1 MNAPAKPAD
10 VAQLPAMQTGGR
22 VAAIVPASWQEIT
35 AIASAIC
42 RANMAPKSYVL
53 NGVPQADK
61 VAVAIMHGMEV
72 GLTPMASLQSL
83 AVINGMPG
91 LYGDGLMAV
100 VRASGQLEDLQE
112 GLEVDDQGRPTIA
125 WCKVKRKGEASWKE
139 RTLTY
144 VECQRA
150 GWTNKDGPWK
160 LTPGRMMTVRV
171 RGWLLRDMFADVLR
185 GLHSAEELQDQ
196 AMVDVTPTGTATVA
210 PAEPNKSD
218 YVEKPKD
225 PPPADPKVDPKATG
239 KRGAK
244 AKAGKDT
251 GKAAPDAKLDAEATQ
266 REIAAAAGQ
275 VTDVEDLSEKD
286 QPDAEPITFEV
297 YKRIGDFFV
306 FSDKW
311 LEDPARTPD
320 EARLWEAFYR
330 DYIKEK
336 GASPNKAIQEAIADT
351 LGLYSAVLNK
361 ETQQ

>member
-1 MNAPAKPAD
+1 MAVKTKTAEI
-10 VAQLPAMQTGGR
+10 VQLPAISSGSK
-22 VAAIVPASWQEIT
+22 VAAIVPANWQEIT
-35 AIASAIC
+35 AIAGAIC
-42 RANMAPKSYVL
+42 RARMAPKSYCDRDG
-53 NGVPQADK
+53 NPFPDK

-112 GLEVDDQGRPTIA
+112 GLEVDDQGKPTIA

-185 GLHSAEELQDQ
+185 GLHSAEELQDT
-196 AMVDVTPTGTATVA
+196 MIDITPPGGAAQEVPT
-210 PAEPNKSD
+210 EPNKSD

-225 PPPADPKVDPKATG
+225 PPPASPKPPVEK
-239 KRGAK
+239 KRGR
-244 AKAGKDT
+244 GKNQQA
-251 GKAAPDAKLDAEATQ
+251 AAPETTPPEGGQPADTKP
-266 REIAAAAGQ
+266 AA
-275 VTDVEDLSEKD
+275 TDVEDLNEKD
-286 QPDAEPITFEV
+286 ETPITFQP
-297 YKRIGDFFV
+297 YTRTGDFFA
-306 FSDKW
+306 FA
-311 LEDPARTPD
+311 DPWIVEESRT
-320 EARLWEAFYR
+320 EAELVAFRTFYADYMNERLDPKFKSKAVHEAMLDTER
-330 DYIKEK
+330 VWKE
-336 GASPNKAIQEAIADT
+336 AVAIAT
-351 LGLYSAVLNK
+351 GKSA
-361 ETQQ
+361 E

>member
-225 PPPADPKVDPKATG
+225 PPPADPKPADKPAAG
-239 KRGAK
+239 KRGTK
-244 AKAGKDT
+244 AKAGKDEPPKDT
-251 GKAAPDAKLDAEATQ
+251 PPGGDKPADQKPGITDAVDENEKPEA
-266 REIAAAAGQ
+266 
-275 VTDVEDLSEKD
+275 
-286 QPDAEPITFEV
+286 DAEPITFEH

>member
-1 MNAPAKPAD
+1 MNAPTKPAE
-10 VAQLPAMQTGGR
+10 APQLPAMSTGGR

-100 VRASGQLEDLQE
+100 VRASNQLEDLQE
-112 GLEVDDQGRPTIA
+112 GLEVDDQGKPTIA

-196 AMVDVTPTGTATVA
+196 AMVDVTPAGTATVA

-225 PPPADPKVDPKATG
+225 PPPADPKAKPEKPKRAAAHKG
-239 KRGAK
+239 KKDEPA
-244 AKAGKDT
+244 KDT
-251 GKAAPDAKLDAEATQ
+251 PPGGDKPADQKPGITDAVDENDKPAADD
-266 REIAAAAGQ
+266 
-275 VTDVEDLSEKD
+275 
-286 QPDAEPITFEV
+286 EPITFEMFDTAR
-297 YKRIGDFFV
+297 KFFD
-306 FSDKW
+306 FSDEW
-311 LEDPARTPD
+311 LEDPKRTPA
-320 EARLWEAFYR
+320 EAKAWEEFYR
-330 DYIKEK
+330 VKIKEMAEHK
-336 GASPNKAIQEAIADT
+336 FERIREAIAMT
-351 LGLYSAVLNK
+351 LGLYSAVLAR
-361 ETQQ
+361 ETPA